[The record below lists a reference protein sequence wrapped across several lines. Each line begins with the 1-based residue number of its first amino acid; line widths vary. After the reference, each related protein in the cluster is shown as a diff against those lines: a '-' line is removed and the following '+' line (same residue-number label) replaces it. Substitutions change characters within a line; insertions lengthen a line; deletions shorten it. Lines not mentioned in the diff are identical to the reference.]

1 MIELFANV
9 PQQTKNRLRF
19 WLEMLSK
26 EKNPL
31 IWSNKILE
39 FRETLQTE
47 EEKEFVDFYI
57 NYLGELKKNEDNS
70 NRE

>member
-9 PQQTKNRLRF
+9 PQQIKNRLRF
-19 WLEMLSK
+19 WIEMLSK
-26 EKNPL
+26 EKNPI
-31 IWSNKILE
+31 IWAKKILE
-39 FRETLQTE
+39 FRESLQTE

>member
-9 PQQTKNRLRF
+9 PQQIKNRLRF

-26 EKNPL
+26 EKNPI
-31 IWSNKILE
+31 IWSRKILD

>member
-1 MIELFANV
+1 MIELFTNV
-9 PQQTKNRLRF
+9 PQQTKNRLKF
-19 WLEMLSK
+19 WLEMLSN
-26 EKNPL
+26 EKNP
-31 IWSNKILE
+31 ITWSRKILD

>member
-26 EKNPL
+26 EKNPI
-31 IWSNKILE
+31 IWSRKMLE

-57 NYLGELKKNEDNS
+57 NYLGELKKNENNS

>member
-26 EKNPL
+26 EKNPV
-31 IWSNKILE
+31 IWSRKILD

-57 NYLGELKKNEDNS
+57 NYLGELKKNENNS

>member
-26 EKNPL
+26 EKNPI
-31 IWSNKILE
+31 IWSRKILD

-47 EEKEFVDFYI
+47 EEKKFVDFYI

>member
-9 PQQTKNRLRF
+9 PQQTKNRLKF

-26 EKNPL
+26 EKNPI
-31 IWSNKILE
+31 IWSRKILD

>member
-1 MIELFANV
+1 MMELFDNV
-9 PQQTKNRLRF
+9 HQKTKNRLRF

-26 EKNPL
+26 EKNPI
-31 IWSNKILE
+31 IWSRKILD

>member
-1 MIELFANV
+1 MIELFTNV
-9 PQQTKNRLRF
+9 PQQTKNRLKF

-26 EKNPL
+26 EKNP
-31 IWSNKILE
+31 ITWSRKIID
-39 FRETLQTE
+39 FRETLRTE

>member
-1 MIELFANV
+1 MIELFSNV
-9 PQQTKNRLRF
+9 PQQTKNRLKF

-26 EKNPL
+26 EKNPI
-31 IWSNKILE
+31 IWSRKILD

>member
-9 PQQTKNRLRF
+9 PQQTKNRLKF
-19 WLEMLSK
+19 WLEILSK
-26 EKNPL
+26 EKNPI
-31 IWSNKILE
+31 IWSKKILK

>member
-9 PQQTKNRLRF
+9 PQQTKNRLKF

-26 EKNPL
+26 EKNP
-31 IWSNKILE
+31 ITWSRKILD

-47 EEKEFVDFYI
+47 EEKEFIDFYI

>member
-1 MIELFANV
+1 MIELFTNV
-9 PQQTKNRLRF
+9 PQQTKNRLKF

-26 EKNPL
+26 EKNPI
-31 IWSNKILE
+31 IWSRKILD

>member
-9 PQQTKNRLRF
+9 PQQTKNRLQF
-19 WLEMLSK
+19 LLEMISK
-26 EKNPL
+26 EKNPI
-31 IWSNKILE
+31 IWSRKILD

>member
-1 MIELFANV
+1 MIELFTNV
-9 PQQTKNRLRF
+9 PQQTKNRLKF
-19 WLEMLSK
+19 WLEILSK
-26 EKNPL
+26 EKNPI
-31 IWSNKILE
+31 IWSRKILD

>member
-26 EKNPL
+26 EKNPI
-31 IWSNKILE
+31 IWSRKILD

-47 EEKEFVDFYI
+47 KEKEFVDFYI

>member
-26 EKNPL
+26 EKNPI
-31 IWSNKILE
+31 IWSKKILD

>member
-9 PQQTKNRLRF
+9 PQQTKNRLKF
-19 WLEMLSK
+19 WLEILSK

>member
-9 PQQTKNRLRF
+9 PQQTKNRLKF

-26 EKNPL
+26 EKNPV
-31 IWSNKILE
+31 IWSSKILE

>member
-1 MIELFANV
+1 MIELFTNV
-9 PQQTKNRLRF
+9 PQQTKNRLKF
-19 WLEMLSK
+19 WLEILSK
-26 EKNPL
+26 EKNPI
-31 IWSNKILE
+31 IWSRKILV

>member
-1 MIELFANV
+1 MIELFTNV

-26 EKNPL
+26 EKNPI
-31 IWSNKILE
+31 IWSRKILD

-57 NYLGELKKNEDNS
+57 NYLGELKKNENNS

>member
-26 EKNPL
+26 EKNPV
-31 IWSNKILE
+31 IWSRKILD

>member
-9 PQQTKNRLRF
+9 PQQTKNRLKF

-26 EKNPL
+26 EKNP
-31 IWSNKILE
+31 ITWSRKILD

>member
-19 WLEMLSK
+19 WLKMLSK
-26 EKNPL
+26 EKNPI
-31 IWSNKILE
+31 IWSRKILD

>member
-19 WLEMLSK
+19 WIEMLSK
-26 EKNPL
+26 EKNPI
-31 IWSNKILE
+31 IWAKKILE
-39 FRETLQTE
+39 FRESLQTE

>member
-9 PQQTKNRLRF
+9 PQQTKNRLQF
-19 WLEMLSK
+19 LLEMNSK

-31 IWSNKILE
+31 IWARTILD

>member
-26 EKNPL
+26 EKNPI
-31 IWSNKILE
+31 IWSRKILD
-39 FRETLQTE
+39 FRETLRTE

>member
-1 MIELFANV
+1 MIELFTNV
-9 PQQTKNRLRF
+9 PQQTKNRLKF

-26 EKNPL
+26 EKNPI
-31 IWSNKILE
+31 IWSRKMLE

-57 NYLGELKKNEDNS
+57 NYLGELKKNENNS

>member
-19 WLEMLSK
+19 WIEMLSK
-26 EKNPL
+26 EKNPI
-31 IWSNKILE
+31 IWSKKILN
-39 FRETLQTE
+39 FRESLQTE

>member
-19 WLEMLSK
+19 WIEMLSK
-26 EKNPL
+26 EKNPI
-31 IWSNKILE
+31 IWSKKILD
-39 FRETLQTE
+39 FRESLQTE

>member
-1 MIELFANV
+1 MIELFTNV
-9 PQQTKNRLRF
+9 PQQTKNRLKF

-31 IWSNKILE
+31 IWSKKILE

-70 NRE
+70 NRK

>member
-1 MIELFANV
+1 MIELFVNV

-26 EKNPL
+26 EKNPI
-31 IWSNKILE
+31 IWSRKILD

>member
-9 PQQTKNRLRF
+9 SQQTKNRLKF
-19 WLEMLSK
+19 WLEILSK
-26 EKNPL
+26 EKNPI
-31 IWSNKILE
+31 IWSKKILE

-57 NYLGELKKNEDNS
+57 NYLGELKKNENNS

>member
-1 MIELFANV
+1 MIELFTNV
-9 PQQTKNRLRF
+9 PQQTKNRLKF

-26 EKNPL
+26 EKNP
-31 IWSNKILE
+31 ITWSRKILD
-39 FRETLQTE
+39 FRETLRTE

-57 NYLGELKKNEDNS
+57 NYLGELKKNEDNF

>member
-19 WLEMLSK
+19 WLEMLSE
-26 EKNPL
+26 EKNPI
-31 IWSNKILE
+31 IWSRKILD
-39 FRETLQTE
+39 FRETLQNKE
-47 EEKEFVDFYI
+47 KKEFVDFYI

>member
-9 PQQTKNRLRF
+9 PQQTKNRLKF
-19 WLEMLSK
+19 WLEILSK
-26 EKNPL
+26 EKNP
-31 IWSNKILE
+31 ITWSRKILD
-39 FRETLQTE
+39 FREALQTE

>member
-19 WLEMLSK
+19 WIEMLSK
-26 EKNPL
+26 EKNPI
-31 IWSNKILE
+31 IWAKKILE
-39 FRETLQTE
+39 FRETLQTK

>member
-9 PQQTKNRLRF
+9 PQQTKNRLKF
-19 WLEMLSK
+19 WLEILSK
-26 EKNPL
+26 EKNP
-31 IWSNKILE
+31 ITWSRKILD

-70 NRE
+70 NWE